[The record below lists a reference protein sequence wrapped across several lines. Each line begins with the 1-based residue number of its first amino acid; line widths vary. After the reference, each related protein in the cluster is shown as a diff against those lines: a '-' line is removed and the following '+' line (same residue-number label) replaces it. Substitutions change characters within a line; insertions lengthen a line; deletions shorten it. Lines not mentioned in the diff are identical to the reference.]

1 MTTTS
6 DPHAPE
12 LAIAMPRTGDTE
24 VALEVDLSAERPAAT
39 MHGLQPNRA
48 SRGLFVAAATGGLL
62 ALVIAMVA
70 GGGDDADA
78 VPVLE
83 PQLRASLDSTV
94 AVVEAVR
101 TDAITVA
108 YTRSLAAAPVAR
120 RGKPHAGASTTTA
133 VAPSAVSGVAGSTR
147 EPATHTSTA
156 SGAARPSH
164 RQPSADVIQS
174 LPAAPAADTPSAPAP
189 STPGSGASGDP
200 SATRPA
206 EPPAEPAPAPT
217 PAPLPGVGDPEDDA
231 PVEADEPPMPS

>member
-48 SRGLFVAAATGGLL
+48 SRGLFIAAAAGGLL
-62 ALVIAMVA
+62 ALVIAIVA

-83 PQLRASLDSTV
+83 PQLRASLDATV
-94 AVVEAVR
+94 AVVEGVR

-108 YTRSLAAAPVAR
+108 YTRSLAEAPVAR
-120 RGKPHAGASTTTA
+120 RGKPRAGASSTTA
-133 VAPSAVSGVAGSTR
+133 VVPSALPGSTGSTH
-147 EPATHTSTA
+147 EPATHASTA
-156 SGAARPSH
+156 SGAARPGH
-164 RQPSADVIQS
+164 KPQPGNVIQS
-174 LPAAPAADTPSAPAP
+174 LPAAPAADPPTPAAAEP
-189 STPGSGASGDP
+189 GASGD
-200 SATRPA
+200 ATPKPAA
-206 EPPAEPAPAPT
+206 EPTPDPTPDPA